1 MSSENLVDVFA
12 VEEVQGELETLSYER
27 GEEEEAEG
35 DDFEDQQLLRHVSA
49 RVAAGSELEAVLS
62 WSGYGETYEDGDGEE
77 RVHVDESVESAYV
90 DTCCGVGGSC
100 R

>member
-12 VEEVQGELETLSYER
+12 VEKVQCELETLSHER

-35 DDFEDQQLLRHVSA
+35 DDFEYQQLPRHVGA
-49 RVAAGSELEAVLS
+49 RVAAGPELEAVLS

-77 RVHVDESVESAYV
+77 GVHVDEAVESAYV
-90 DTCCGVGGSC
+90 DACGGGGGRS